1 MKKNLTEVAF
11 ILDKS
16 GSMVGLEKST
26 IDGYNQFLESQRK
39 TDGDVTVSTILFNH
53 EYHILH
59 DRVSIKDVKPLTEAD
74 YQADGWTALY
84 DSMGRTI
91 DHIGKVLSET
101 KEEERPSKVII
112 VTITDGMENSSVDY
126 SHPMIKKMIEHQKNV
141 YDWTFIFLGANFD
154 AEAFAESISIDK
166 LYAANYDYSEEGI
179 TASYQTMCEMV
190 MDIREDKV
198 IDENWKDAL
207 EGKKNKDLD

>member
-154 AEAFAESISIDK
+154 AEAFAESISIDR
-166 LYAANYDYSEEGI
+166 LHAATYDYSKAGVYKTYERM
-179 TASYQTMCEMV
+179 SDVVMMV
-190 MDIREDKV
+190 RDDKD
-198 IDENWKDAL
+198 IDESWKEGL
-207 EGKKNKDLD
+207 ETEKTNK